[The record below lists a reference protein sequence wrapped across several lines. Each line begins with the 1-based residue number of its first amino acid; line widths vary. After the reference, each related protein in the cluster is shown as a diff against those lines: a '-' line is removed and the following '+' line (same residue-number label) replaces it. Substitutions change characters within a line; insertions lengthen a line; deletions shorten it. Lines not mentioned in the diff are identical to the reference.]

1 LTKRNSLQTA
11 QFLFAAIILSA
22 CGDSGSTAPSGP
34 GSIDVNVV
42 TTGVDIDADG
52 FLLMVDAEMPRTIPA
67 NGSLTISE
75 PAGSHTLTLSGLALN
90 CDITAVPLTATV
102 AAAAATRIDVRVS
115 CTSYLRNAI
124 VFTSDEFAAGG
135 LMAMRPDG
143 SRRERLTTDP
153 AYYIFPAVS
162 PDGQS
167 IAVES
172 ILGGSN
178 EGIFL
183 LDRFG
188 KTRTKLVS
196 RSSDDHAPAWSPDG
210 TRLAFVSASSSG
222 NDRIF
227 IINRD
232 GTGLRQLTIENNPQF
247 GSTEDDSPSWSPNGQ
262 QIVFS
267 RLGLL
272 YLINADGTGIDSTG
286 VIGRHPAWSPDGTQV
301 AFADGAIYVMDR
313 SFNTRRLTASGGDFV
328 PRWSPDSRQ
337 LVFERTEGIQYK
349 LYRINVDGTGLTK
362 ISTGTPSDNWPT
374 WSPVP

>member
-1 LTKRNSLQTA
+1 MAHRYSLIATQLLLAIGLTG
-11 QFLFAAIILSA
+11 
-22 CGDSGSTAPSGP
+22 CGGEGGSTSPSGP
-34 GSIDVNVV
+34 GSLDVHVV
-42 TTGVDIDADG
+42 TTGADIDPDG
-52 FLLMVDAEMPRTIPA
+52 FLLAVDNESPRAIAA
-67 NGSLTISE
+67 NGALNISE
-75 PAGSHTLTLSGLALN
+75 PAGSHSLTLSGLAFN
-90 CDITAVPLTATV
+90 CDITAAPLTVTV
-102 AAAAATRIDVRVS
+102 AAAAATRVDLHVS
-115 CTSYLRNAI
+115 CPSYLRNAI
-124 VFTSDEFAAGG
+124 VFVSDQFAGGG
-135 LMAMRPDG
+135 LMAMRADG

-153 AYYIFPAVS
+153 AYYLFPAVS

-172 ILGGSN
+172 VLAGSN

-188 KTRTKLVS
+188 KTRTKLVG
-196 RSSDDHAPAWSPDG
+196 RSSVDGAPAWSPDG
-210 TRLAFVSASSSG
+210 TKVAFVSASSSG
-222 NDRIF
+222 NARIF
-227 IINRD
+227 IINSD

-286 VIGRHPAWSPDGTQV
+286 VIGRHPAWSPDGTQI

-313 SFNTRRLTASGGDFV
+313 SFATRRLTASGGDFV
-328 PRWSPDSRQ
+328 PRWSADGRQ
-337 LVFERTEGIQYK
+337 LVFERTEGPQYK
-349 LYRINVDGTGLTK
+349 LYRINSDGTGLTK
-362 ISTGTPSDNWPT
+362 LSTGAPSDNWPT